1 LALRLLTSRKG
12 LEESN
17 VQPLPVDV
25 LSMPRAGEHP
35 LYPRALATA
44 AAYAV
49 ERGDTPTG
57 EQLAEAAMLAAEGVG
72 SPDPLV
78 EYLCYYSRGRA
89 AEFVGLLQTGIAYFE
104 RAVEVARSAGLL
116 YELAEVA
123 RSVAAAIAI
132 NGSDTERA
140 SALVSEALAV
150 ARKLGAPRLIAYDLL
165 CVAGVLARQDPERAK
180 ALLEESRRT
189 WAVLGDQ
196 DTLMLSVTV
205 FAAALMGD
213 WDQVFGAAPNA
224 IRGFLWVG
232 SHPNLAGMLNI
243 VARALAPLDAE
254 TAAVL
259 QGATRRLV
267 TPGNTPR
274 PGRDTVDIQPN
285 PANSDGPATPSG
297 VGGPI
302 LELRRDIADDPWQ
315 RTSLP

>member
-1 LALRLLTSRKG
+1 
-12 LEESN
+12 
-17 VQPLPVDV
+17 
-25 LSMPRAGEHP
+25 
-35 LYPRALATA
+35 
-44 AAYAV
+44 V

-57 EQLAEAAMLAAEGVG
+57 EQLAEAAMLAAEGLG

-78 EYLCYYSRGRA
+78 EYLGYYSRGRA

-104 RAVEVARSAGLL
+104 RAVEVARSAGLI

-123 RSVAAAIAI
+123 GSVAAAIAI
-132 NGSDTERA
+132 NGGDTDRA

-150 ARKLGAPRLIAYDLL
+150 ARELGAPRLIAYDLL

-180 ALLEESRRT
+180 SLLEESRRT

-213 WDQVFGAAPNA
+213 WDQVFDAAPNA

-267 TPGNTPR
+267 TPRNTPT
-274 PGRDTVDIQPN
+274 PGRDTLDIQPN
-285 PANSDGPATPSG
+285 PRSGDGPANPSR

-302 LELRRDIADDPWQ
+302 VELRRDTTAILRAALNDTHLRELRVQGEAMDDDQVVAVALEAIA
-315 RTSLP
+315 RTQAETQP